1 MGGELSSLGIGS
13 GVLTYDIIDQLRE
26 AEEAKLISP
35 TEKKVEETT
44 EKQEALEEFMEM
56 LSEFED
62 LQDDL
67 SDEITWL
74 KRTTEVTGDEAEVD
88 VTGGVNPQT
97 INLHIDQLAKQDILE
112 SKRFND
118 KDTVVVTESVKL
130 NVFIDEKS
138 YKIDLEAGMKLSEL
152 SAKFSS
158 ATDGAIVGSALNVGG
173 EDPYRLIL
181 KSGEAGENNRILLG
195 NTKMGA
201 AEDLVNLA
209 SGDLS
214 REFYIN
220 GVDIFNG
227 KTKDDLG
234 SLDKVV
240 EAINAHSDR
249 TKVTA
254 YESKDGTKLILNNA
268 NGDIIDFTGSDTL
281 SGGVLDKLGLDGSD
295 LNQKE
300 VETTG
305 IAVDLTDTT
314 THTMTT
320 GSLEINGVDIFSA
333 TDTFSY
339 DGYDSL
345 GNYVSSVSG
354 STGISFDYDNGG
366 IGALKTVVSAI
377 NSKTADWYDGSG
389 NLQQGTGVSV
399 QINTDNT
406 LTFSS
411 NKNMAIDFEGTELAA
426 FGLDSTTY
434 DKTNIT
440 TTSSSEAISSSDF
453 PLDIG
458 QYDLYINN
466 KQVITADTTFNYANL
481 GDGSANDLIKVIN
494 DKSSLTG
501 VTASYDSGTGKISF
515 ENATGGSITFNQ
527 SSEDL
532 LETLKLTDQGVGG
545 SDSETNFIEMLA
557 YDHTSIYDEGHI
569 GQSSAYKTNSTSRV
583 QTPQDAIF
591 YFNGVKIER
600 HTNEVDDLIVGADI
614 KLLKVHEGDDDI
626 TKVEVKRDDEDI
638 KEKFKEAMEKYQEV
652 NDKIMELI
660 EYDYET
666 KKIGPMQGVQEIT
679 SIKSVMTNHLLTY
692 DVTLKFQSM
701 ISLGLEIE
709 KDGNIKI
716 DFEKFNEK
724 LEDEPEEIEKL
735 FRGYDTV
742 ILGEDTFIDGIW
754 TKINASLDDIISD
767 DDSSLQELKKKWEK
781 EQVAYDEEITEAR
794 EEIEAKYARMATKFG
809 AYDGMIADMKNSF
822 APFEQMVAASYA

>member
-201 AEDLVNLA
+201 AEDLENLA
-209 SGDLS
+209 SGSLDKT
-214 REFYIN
+214 FYVN
-220 GVDIFNG
+220 GVDIFDG
-227 KTKDDLG
+227 LTKDDLG

-240 EAINAHSDR
+240 DAINAASDR

-268 NGDIIDFTGSDTL
+268 NGDVIDFTGSDMA

-295 LNQKE
+295 LNQKA
-300 VETTG
+300 VTTSSDVLG
-305 IAVDLTDTT
+305 SELDGGAVLGSGDLV
-314 THTMTT
+314 
-320 GSLEINGVDIFSA
+320 INGVDIFADFEYGGSNVSSITLA
-333 TDTFSY
+333 DWSTDTEKQQVFEQIAEII
-339 DGYDSL
+339 
-345 GNYVSSVSG
+345 NQK
-354 STGISFDYDNGG
+354 TG
-366 IGALKTVVSAI
+366 
-377 NSKTADWYDGSG
+377 DWYDASG
-389 NLQQGTGVSV
+389 NLQKGTGISV
-399 QINTDNT
+399 EVNPDNFPDLT
-406 LTFSS
+406 LDFSS
-411 NKNMAIDFEGTELAA
+411 EKNMAINFTGTKVADFK
-426 FGLDSTTY
+426 LDSS
-434 DKTNIT
+434 DVSNIT
-440 TTSSSEAISSSDF
+440 TTSGSEAVSGADF

-458 QYDLYINN
+458 QYDFYINN
-466 KQVITADTTFNYANL
+466 KQVISADTTYANL
-481 GDGSANDLIKVIN
+481 DDFVTDIN
-494 DKSSLTG
+494 LKTGLTG
-501 VTASYDSGTGKISF
+501 VSAVNNGGVLEFTND
-515 ENATGGSITFNQ
+515 TGGSITFNQ

-545 SDSETNFIEMLA
+545 SDSESNFIEMLA

-692 DVTLKFQSM
+692 DVTLEFQSM

-716 DFEKFNEK
+716 DFEKFNEE
-724 LEDEPEEIEKL
+724 LEDNPEDIEKL

-822 APFEQMVAASYA
+822 APFEQMVAASY